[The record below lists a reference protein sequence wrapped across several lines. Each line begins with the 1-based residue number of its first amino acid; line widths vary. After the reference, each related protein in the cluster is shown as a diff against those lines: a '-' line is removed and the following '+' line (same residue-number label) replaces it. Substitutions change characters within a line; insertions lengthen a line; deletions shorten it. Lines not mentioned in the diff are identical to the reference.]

1 MSSRRH
7 IIDSSWWRGRTPA
20 GEIVVAG
27 SPLRL
32 FRFTP
37 AARAT
42 LDALESAGITR
53 PDSSQVVDRLVAAG
67 AVHPV
72 VGDTVACHRP
82 GEVTVVIPAHDEPHQ
97 RLESLVAAL
106 GEAHSVIVVDDGS
119 STPVESLSGATVI
132 RREKPS
138 GPAAARNSAIPSVET
153 AFILFLDADTVF
165 DPSSWNTLLAHFD
178 DDRVS
183 VVAPRV
189 RSRRG
194 AGLLARYERSESP
207 LDLGAEPAR
216 IAMNTRVSYAPTAA
230 LLVRTDVFTRYGRFD
245 ESLRFG
251 EDVDF
256 VWRLCAA
263 GEVCRYEPSAIVE
276 HEPRSTIIAAL
287 RQRVSYGSAAT
298 PLDARHP
305 GGAVPLRLNRWTAA
319 AWSLV
324 LAGHMLIGAVVAG
337 TSTAMLAKKLGGD
350 RTAIR
355 IAARLAGRGNLFA
368 GRLVASALWRTWWPF
383 TVVAAVL
390 SRRARQVAVV
400 ALIVPNL
407 WRWWERRQAGD
418 TDLDPV
424 TYVVARA
431 ADDVAYGTGVWK
443 GVIVARNAR
452 ALRPH
457 ID

>member
-1 MSSRRH
+1 MNTRRH
-7 IIDSSWWRGRTPA
+7 IIDSSWWRGRTPT
-20 GEIVVAG
+20 GDVVVAG

-37 AARAT
+37 AATAT
-42 LDALESAGITR
+42 LDALESTYVAPLEST
-53 PDSSQVVDRLVAAG
+53 QVIERLVAAG

-72 VGDTVACHRP
+72 VDDTVARHRP
-82 GEVTVVIPAHDEPHQ
+82 HEVTVVIPVHDEPRE
-97 RLESLVAAL
+97 RLEQLV
-106 GEAHSVIVVDDGS
+106 ESVDDAHAVLVIDDGS
-119 STPVESLSGATVI
+119 ATPVESLSGATVI
-132 RREKPS
+132 RRDTPG
-138 GPAAARNSAIPSVET
+138 GPAAARNTAIPHVET
-153 AFILFLDADTVF
+153 AFVLFLDADTVF

-178 DDRVS
+178 VDNVAL
-183 VVAPRV
+183 VAPRV

-216 IAMNTRVSYAPTAA
+216 VAMNTRVSYVPTAA
-230 LLVRTDVFTRYGRFD
+230 LLVRSDVFARHGRFD

-256 VWRLCAA
+256 VWRLCTA
-263 GEVCRYEPSAIVE
+263 GEVCRYEPAAVVE
-276 HEPRSTIIAAL
+276 HEPRDTIVAAL
-287 RQRVSYGSAAT
+287 RQRVSYGSAAA

-324 LAGHMLIGAVVAG
+324 LAGHVVVGAAVAG
-337 TSTAMLAKKLGGD
+337 ISTSLLAKKIGGD
-350 RTAIR
+350 RTAFR

-368 GRLVASALWRTWWPF
+368 GRLVASAMWRTWWPF
-383 TVVAAVL
+383 TFAVAVM
-390 SRRARQVAVV
+390 SRRARRVAAF

-407 WRWWERRQAGD
+407 WRWWERRRAGD

-424 TYVVARA
+424 TFVVARA

-443 GVIVARNAR
+443 GVITTRNTR
-452 ALRPH
+452 ALRPR